1 MSTTS
6 NDVLLQAYTQIKA
19 GNLPN
24 ARTLL
29 GKFIRNNPNSERAW
43 LLMSLAV
50 AEPAQQ
56 RDCLQ
61 RVLLINP
68 FNTDAQSRLAQ
79 LNISNGALHTNR
91 LPESLTVEAEAQAAP
106 VDQTEAPT
114 QPVIEPAAEAALP
127 PVSAPVPA
135 EPRATSTPRQRIFS
149 NWLIPAIV
157 LIWAAIFIVLLGL
170 GAYSLWGAAATPT
183 PPAPTATPLATGV
196 APLTPLQAPTLP
208 PEWTATPMP
217 RPTNPPSVIP
227 SATNAPP
234 TPTATIRRIQ

>member
-1 MSTTS
+1 MSTTN

-29 GKFIRNNPNSERAW
+29 SKFIRNNPNSERAW

-50 AEPAQQ
+50 ADPTQE

-68 FNTDAQSRLAQ
+68 FNADAQSRLAQ
-79 LNISNGALHTNR
+79 LNTSNGSPHPNPPPT
-91 LPESLTVEAEAQAAP
+91 LPVVENEAHAAP

-114 QPVIEPAAEAALP
+114 QPVSEPVAEVAAPSLP
-127 PVSAPVPA
+127 APSSP
-135 EPRATSTPRQRIFS
+135 EPRPTPRPRIFS

-157 LIWAAIFIVLLGL
+157 LIWAAIFTILLGL
-170 GAYSLWGAAATPT
+170 GAYSLWGTAATPT

-208 PEWTATPMP
+208 PEWTATPTP
-217 RPTNPPSVIP
+217 RPTNPPTVTP
-227 SATNAPP
+227 SATNVPP
-234 TPTATIRRIQ
+234 IPTATVRR

>member
-1 MSTTS
+1 MSTTN

-19 GNLPN
+19 GNLPD

-68 FNTDAQSRLAQ
+68 FNADAQSRLAQ
-79 LNISNGALHTNR
+79 LNTANGSPYTNPPPAL
-91 LPESLTVEAEAQAAP
+91 LADEAEAHTAL
-106 VDQTEAPT
+106 DDLTEAPT
-114 QPVIEPAAEAALP
+114 QPVIEPVAEAVAPPLP
-127 PVSAPVPA
+127 APSSP
-135 EPRATSTPRQRIFS
+135 EPRATPRQRIFS

-157 LIWAAIFIVLLGL
+157 LIWAAIFTVLLGL
-170 GAYSLWGAAATPT
+170 GAYSLWGTPATPT
-183 PPAPTATPLATGV
+183 PPAATATPLATGV

-217 RPTNPPSVIP
+217 RATNSPTVIP
-227 SATNAPP
+227 SATNVPP
-234 TPTATIRRIQ
+234 TPTATVRR

>member
-1 MSTTS
+1 MSTT
-6 NDVLLQAYTQIKA
+6 NTDVLLQAYTQIKA

-29 GKFIRNNPNSERAW
+29 SKFIRHNPNSERAW
-43 LLMSLAV
+43 LLMSLTV

-68 FNTDAQSRLAQ
+68 FNADAQSRLAQ
-79 LNISNGALHTNR
+79 LNTANGSPHTG
-91 LPESLTVEAEAQAAP
+91 PPPAITAAEDEVPVGP

-114 QPVIEPAAEAALP
+114 QPVIEPVAEVAAPSL
-127 PVSAPVPA
+127 PVSGSP
-135 EPRATSTPRQRIFS
+135 EPRPAPRQRIFS

-157 LIWAAIFIVLLGL
+157 LIWAAIFTILLGL
-170 GAYSLWGAAATPT
+170 GAYSLWGIAATPT
-183 PPAPTATPLATGV
+183 PAAATATSLATGV

-208 PEWTATPMP
+208 PEWTATPRP
-217 RPTNPPSVIP
+217 RPTNPPTVTP
-227 SATNAPP
+227 SATNVPP
-234 TPTATIRRIQ
+234 TPTATARR